1 MYVKINLYNKI
12 CIIFCILLLFKI
24 NNLKIFYLCFLFQTK
39 TTHYPILYYNFFT
52 HMSLSLFQRSKHPLK
67 LKNLFDSS
75 PINQQN
81 SHTNIETGLIRNK
94 ILSRL
99 FYFYLSMV
107 IEIKYSVGD
116 FEQVSRLF
124 LSQCREHIFIL
135 RRRVRIR

>member
-12 CIIFCILLLFKI
+12 CIIFCIVLLFKI

-39 TTHYPILYYNFFT
+39 LSIIRSYITIPLCMF
-52 HMSLSLFQRSKHPLK
+52 LSLFHRPKHPLK
-67 LKNLFDSS
+67 FKNLFDSS
-75 PINQQN
+75 PINQQ
-81 SHTNIETGLIRNK
+81 SSRTNIETGLIRNK
-94 ILSRL
+94 ILSWL

-124 LSQCREHIFIL
+124 FYRSIENIFIL